1 MKSKLSAKKN
11 RFRTNRK
18 GEAMP
23 NPQDIFQLAQQ
34 TATQVTASP
43 ENWQRFLYTAAHNY
57 HTTYLNQLLIH
68 AQRPDATACAT
79 MKYWNEQ
86 AHRKVMYGSKSII
99 ILQRHQGVPTA
110 KRVFSMTDTVLTGDK
125 AAAPWEV
132 TDAIRPLL
140 MQVNSVGS
148 LMDRATEQVVSL
160 SDRANRV
167 LATSIEDSA
176 LNWSHPEDQRFILQ
190 EVAAQSTLY
199 MICIRLGIPVQE
211 EDFPAFQNVTQ
222 FDTSRISLCLGGYVQ
237 AAAEPLLDELGHEV
251 MQLARDS
258 VAIQAE
264 PVHNTDTQSPTQT
277 TSREEAVTDDVHER
291 EGLSDSEPELA
302 ESQENQPE
310 PVRKDAAGLLGAE
323 RAEPVRPDDAGG
335 NAAAELPQDGA
346 GRTADGGQDAARP
359 DAESADARPQD
370 KPAGLGADVQQ
381 PEAAGGG
388 NDPSDAVR
396 SITEEPAAAE
406 SEPSPSAFSLPE
418 FPAELLSSLLKADT
432 TSRASNA
439 DILSFFSKTPLLIDR
454 LRYIRESYKVVF
466 TELLLEDD
474 TRVGFYK
481 ESNGLLVWQG
491 SYLTRSAESHLSW
504 HSVTAAI
511 SALVDNHELIAA
523 IDPKKAV
530 SQDEQ
535 LSFDLP
541 ENASRGDEVGA
552 LEVDDIYS
560 EEEQDEKIK
569 AALPTYHY
577 KEPQPDDGSHITE
590 DDVNV
595 IITRGSVFEGGKY
608 RIYNYF
614 QQKKTEKET
623 VAFLKKEYGIGGFSW
638 TFTDGGSGFVNFD
651 GKGFSILYDFKD
663 DLRYEK
669 KLKWKE
675 VGKRLEYL
683 VRMDRYLTDA
693 EREKMPAWINRQTE
707 SKPLPPPI
715 PDQKPV
721 CEVGSTVYL
730 ENDQRF
736 TVESIGQFNVHLR
749 NEDFPLVGRAVSR
762 EQFQQLLDANPRNGG
777 MVLSEQQRESLV
789 QEQREQALSY
799 IEDYLKD
806 EFEITEPDFSDLT
819 QIDLGYTTTEDEQH
833 TIQVHADLE
842 HCTISKFV
850 DDTLYAQDTYASL
863 EDMNRMALANLD
875 FDSLMEVDINEIEE
889 QEPEISAD
897 EPEKSTFVSQVMQD
911 VDRLAAREEP
921 AEYDRTN
928 YLAPYEPAVPEG
940 PKAKFAANV
949 QAIRTLKEIEQR
961 MASGGAPASEQEQD
975 ILAGYLGWGGLADA
989 FDPGKDNWHTEY
1001 EQLKAL
1007 LTEDEYAAARESTLT
1022 AFYTPPAVIHA
1033 MYRALEHI
1041 GCVGGNVLEP
1051 SMGVGAFFGHRHSK
1065 FDTHNAKLYG
1075 VELDSLSGRIAQQ
1088 LYQKAKIQITGY
1100 EKADLPDNF
1109 FDLAIGNVP
1118 FGQYQVSD
1126 RRYDKLHFQIHDYF
1140 LAKTVDKLRVGGIMA
1155 FITTS
1160 GTMDKKSEDVRQYLA
1175 ARCDLIG
1182 AVRLPNTTFKSNA
1195 GTEVTSDI
1203 LFLQKRGRVLEQDA
1217 PWIHVGETEN
1227 GIPLNQYFIDHPE
1240 MVCGEMQMVSGP
1252 YGMRSACV
1260 PNEQSPLAEQLDAA
1274 LSNLHADYTLVDE
1287 QEYAEE
1293 ESGTIDA
1300 DPNVRNFSYTVK
1312 DDVIYYRENSKMRVV
1327 KGGDTTLARIRALVP
1342 LRDTCRELIDAQ
1354 LENFPDEYIQKL
1366 QARLNDQYDAYRK
1379 KYGLINSRGTASA
1392 FREDSGYFLLCSLE
1406 DLDDEGNFKGKTDM
1420 FTKRTIRPAQAVDH
1434 VDTAEESLTLSLS
1447 EQGHVDLGYMS
1458 KLTGKTTETVIN
1470 DLTGIIFRDPVKV
1483 DTDGN
1488 PIYLPAD
1495 EYLSGNVREKL
1506 QAAKAVA
1513 ANDPQFQINV
1523 AALEKVQPKDLEAS
1537 EISVR
1542 LGATWIPAEYVQQFL
1557 EELLDAPYYTRRV
1570 VKVEFAAYT
1579 GSWAITNKKFGDGN
1593 IKATVTYGTN
1603 RANAYL
1609 IAENAL
1615 NLRSTQIRDK
1625 VTAADGSVSWVLNKE
1640 ATQAAQEKQR
1650 QICEQFQ
1657 DWIFK
1662 EPERRQRLVAIYNEK
1677 FNALRPREY
1686 DGSHLKFP
1694 GMNPEITLRPHQ
1706 LNAIAHVL
1714 YGNNVLL
1721 AHEVGAGKTYE
1732 MVASAMEKKR
1742 LGLCSKTLIV
1752 VPNHLTEQMASEA
1765 LLLYPNAEIL
1775 VAKKTDFKKEN
1786 RKKFCARIATGNYDI
1801 IVIGHSQFEKIP
1813 LSAERQHMYLQ
1824 RQIDDVIDQIALLK
1838 SSRAENFTIKQM
1850 ERTRK
1855 QLKKKLDKLNDQQ
1868 RKDDVVTFEDLGVDS
1883 LMVDE
1888 AHYFKNAMIA
1898 TKMRNVAGISQT
1910 ESQKSSDMLMKC
1922 MYLDEVTGGH
1932 GIVFATGTPISNSMT
1947 EMYVMMRYLQRGL
1960 LEKEGL
1966 LNFDSWAS
1974 TFGESITA
1982 IELNPTG
1989 TGYRTK
1995 TRFARFYNLPELMS
2009 LFKMSA
2015 DIQTA
2020 DMLHLPVP
2028 ELVGGKPTNVVLQ
2041 PSEVQKRMVKGLADR
2056 AEKVRSGKVQPTE
2069 DNMLRITNDG
2079 RKLALDQRL
2088 MNPLLPD
2095 DPGSKANA
2103 CVDKVYEIW
2112 EKTKEQHSTQ
2122 MIFCDLSTPKE
2133 DGFDVYNDVRDKLV
2147 AKGIPK
2153 EEVQFIHDADTE
2165 TKKAELFGKVRN
2177 GTVRVLMGS
2186 TQKMG
2191 AGTNVQTRLIA
2202 LHHLD
2207 CPWRPA
2213 DIAQRNGRMVRQGN
2227 LNKEVSIFIYV
2238 TESTFD
2244 SYSWQLVENKQKFIS
2259 QIMTSKSPARSCE
2272 DLDEAALTYAEVKA
2286 LAAGNPMIKE
2296 KMDLDI
2302 QVARLR
2308 TLKAAYTSQHYRLE
2322 DAVAVTFPRQIK
2334 GTEHRIRAFE
2344 QDIQTAKEHQ
2354 SYDADKKLIF
2364 SIELDGK
2371 TYDKREDA
2379 GKALLGLVGAAV
2391 RATKPV
2397 PVGHYAGFEITVE
2410 YKPLEKVFHAH
2421 LVGEATHTTKLG
2433 NDAAGNMIRFQN
2445 VVSALPQDL
2454 NRLHGSLEQL
2464 TKQLT
2469 NAEEE
2474 LKQPFFQ
2481 EQELSDK
2488 SARLAEL
2495 DALLNVGNDA
2505 PIIEGEAEELE
2516 EEPEDALIQSDDELE
2531 R

>member
-1 MKSKLSAKKN
+1 M
-11 RFRTNRK
+11 
-18 GEAMP
+18 
-23 NPQDIFQLAQQ
+23 
-34 TATQVTASP
+34 
-43 ENWQRFLYTAAHNY
+43 
-57 HTTYLNQLLIH
+57 
-68 AQRPDATACAT
+68 
-79 MKYWNEQ
+79 
-86 AHRKVMYGSKSII
+86 
-99 ILQRHQGVPTA
+99 
-110 KRVFSMTDTVLTGDK
+110 
-125 AAAPWEV
+125 
-132 TDAIRPLL
+132 
-140 MQVNSVGS
+140 
-148 LMDRATEQVVSL
+148 
-160 SDRANRV
+160 
-167 LATSIEDSA
+167 
-176 LNWSHPEDQRFILQ
+176 
-190 EVAAQSTLY
+190 
-199 MICIRLGIPVQE
+199 
-211 EDFPAFQNVTQ
+211 
-222 FDTSRISLCLGGYVQ
+222 
-237 AAAEPLLDELGHEV
+237 
-251 MQLARDS
+251 
-258 VAIQAE
+258 
-264 PVHNTDTQSPTQT
+264 
-277 TSREEAVTDDVHER
+277 
-291 EGLSDSEPELA
+291 
-302 ESQENQPE
+302 
-310 PVRKDAAGLLGAE
+310 
-323 RAEPVRPDDAGG
+323 
-335 NAAAELPQDGA
+335 
-346 GRTADGGQDAARP
+346 
-359 DAESADARPQD
+359 
-370 KPAGLGADVQQ
+370 
-381 PEAAGGG
+381 
-388 NDPSDAVR
+388 
-396 SITEEPAAAE
+396 
-406 SEPSPSAFSLPE
+406 
-418 FPAELLSSLLKADT
+418 
-432 TSRASNA
+432 
-439 DILSFFSKTPLLIDR
+439 
-454 LRYIRESYKVVF
+454 
-466 TELLLEDD
+466 
-474 TRVGFYK
+474 
-481 ESNGLLVWQG
+481 
-491 SYLTRSAESHLSW
+491 
-504 HSVTAAI
+504 
-511 SALVDNHELIAA
+511 
-523 IDPKKAV
+523 
-530 SQDEQ
+530 
-535 LSFDLP
+535 
-541 ENASRGDEVGA
+541 
-552 LEVDDIYS
+552 
-560 EEEQDEKIK
+560 
-569 AALPTYHY
+569 
-577 KEPQPDDGSHITE
+577 
-590 DDVNV
+590 
-595 IITRGSVFEGGKY
+595 
-608 RIYNYF
+608 
-614 QQKKTEKET
+614 
-623 VAFLKKEYGIGGFSW
+623 
-638 TFTDGGSGFVNFD
+638 
-651 GKGFSILYDFKD
+651 
-663 DLRYEK
+663 
-669 KLKWKE
+669 
-675 VGKRLEYL
+675 
-683 VRMDRYLTDA
+683 
-693 EREKMPAWINRQTE
+693 
-707 SKPLPPPI
+707 
-715 PDQKPV
+715 
-721 CEVGSTVYL
+721 
-730 ENDQRF
+730 
-736 TVESIGQFNVHLR
+736 
-749 NEDFPLVGRAVSR
+749 
-762 EQFQQLLDANPRNGG
+762 
-777 MVLSEQQRESLV
+777 
-789 QEQREQALSY
+789 
-799 IEDYLKD
+799 
-806 EFEITEPDFSDLT
+806 
-819 QIDLGYTTTEDEQH
+819 
-833 TIQVHADLE
+833 
-842 HCTISKFV
+842 
-850 DDTLYAQDTYASL
+850 
-863 EDMNRMALANLD
+863 
-875 FDSLMEVDINEIEE
+875 
-889 QEPEISAD
+889 
-897 EPEKSTFVSQVMQD
+897 
-911 VDRLAAREEP
+911 
-921 AEYDRTN
+921 
-928 YLAPYEPAVPEG
+928 
-940 PKAKFAANV
+940 
-949 QAIRTLKEIEQR
+949 
-961 MASGGAPASEQEQD
+961 
-975 ILAGYLGWGGLADA
+975 
-989 FDPGKDNWHTEY
+989 
-1001 EQLKAL
+1001 
-1007 LTEDEYAAARESTLT
+1007 
-1022 AFYTPPAVIHA
+1022 
-1033 MYRALEHI
+1033 
-1041 GCVGGNVLEP
+1041 
-1051 SMGVGAFFGHRHSK
+1051 
-1065 FDTHNAKLYG
+1065 
-1075 VELDSLSGRIAQQ
+1075 
-1088 LYQKAKIQITGY
+1088 
-1100 EKADLPDNF
+1100 
-1109 FDLAIGNVP
+1109 
-1118 FGQYQVSD
+1118 
-1126 RRYDKLHFQIHDYF
+1126 
-1140 LAKTVDKLRVGGIMA
+1140 
-1155 FITTS
+1155 
-1160 GTMDKKSEDVRQYLA
+1160 
-1175 ARCDLIG
+1175 
-1182 AVRLPNTTFKSNA
+1182 
-1195 GTEVTSDI
+1195 
-1203 LFLQKRGRVLEQDA
+1203 
-1217 PWIHVGETEN
+1217 
-1227 GIPLNQYFIDHPE
+1227 
-1240 MVCGEMQMVSGP
+1240 
-1252 YGMRSACV
+1252 
-1260 PNEQSPLAEQLDAA
+1260 
-1274 LSNLHADYTLVDE
+1274 
-1287 QEYAEE
+1287 
-1293 ESGTIDA
+1293 
-1300 DPNVRNFSYTVK
+1300 
-1312 DDVIYYRENSKMRVV
+1312 
-1327 KGGDTTLARIRALVP
+1327 
-1342 LRDTCRELIDAQ
+1342 
-1354 LENFPDEYIQKL
+1354 
-1366 QARLNDQYDAYRK
+1366 
-1379 KYGLINSRGTASA
+1379 
-1392 FREDSGYFLLCSLE
+1392 
-1406 DLDDEGNFKGKTDM
+1406 
-1420 FTKRTIRPAQAVDH
+1420 
-1434 VDTAEESLTLSLS
+1434 
-1447 EQGHVDLGYMS
+1447 
-1458 KLTGKTTETVIN
+1458 
-1470 DLTGIIFRDPVKV
+1470 
-1483 DTDGN
+1483 
-1488 PIYLPAD
+1488 
-1495 EYLSGNVREKL
+1495 
-1506 QAAKAVA
+1506 
-1513 ANDPQFQINV
+1513 
-1523 AALEKVQPKDLEAS
+1523 
-1537 EISVR
+1537 
-1542 LGATWIPAEYVQQFL
+1542 
-1557 EELLDAPYYTRRV
+1557 
-1570 VKVEFAAYT
+1570 
-1579 GSWAITNKKFGDGN
+1579 
-1593 IKATVTYGTN
+1593 TYGTN

-2112 EKTKEQHSTQ
+2112 EKTKEQRSTQ

-2322 DAVAVTFPRQIK
+2322 DAIAVAFPRQIK

-2391 RATKPV
+2391 RATKLV

-2516 EEPEDALIQSDDELE
+2516 EEPEDALIQSDHELE

>member
-1 MKSKLSAKKN
+1 
-11 RFRTNRK
+11 
-18 GEAMP
+18 MP

-43 ENWQRFLYTAAHNY
+43 ESWRRFLYTAAHNY

-148 LMDRATEQVVSL
+148 LIDRATEQVVSL

-167 LATSIEDSA
+167 MANSIEDST
-176 LNWSHPEDQRFILQ
+176 LGWSHPEDQRFILQ
-190 EVAAQSTLY
+190 ELAAQSTLY

-291 EGLSDSEPELA
+291 EGLSDSEPEPA

-310 PVRKDAAGLLGAE
+310 PVRQNAAGLLGAE

-346 GRTADGGQDAARP
+346 GCAADGGQDAARS

-370 KPAGLGADVQQ
+370 EPSGLGTDVQQ

-418 FPAELLSSLLKADT
+418 FPAELLPSLLKADT

-466 TELLLEDD
+466 TELLLDDD

-608 RIYNYF
+608 RIYNHF

-651 GKGFSILYDFKD
+651 GKGFSILYDFND

-669 KLKWKE
+669 KLKWKD

-693 EREKMPAWINRQTE
+693 EREKMPVWISRQAE

-715 PDQKPV
+715 PDKKPV
-721 CEVGSTVYL
+721 CEAGSTVYL

-736 TVESIGQFNVHLR
+736 TVESIGQFDIHLR

-762 EQFQQLLDANPRNGG
+762 KQFQQLLDANPRNGG

-806 EFEITEPDFSDLT
+806 EFEITEPDFSNLT
-819 QIDLGYTTTEDEQH
+819 QIGLGYTTTEDEQH
-833 TIQVHADLE
+833 TIQVNADLE

-897 EPEKSTFVSQVMQD
+897 EPEESTFVSQVMQD
-911 VDRLAAREEP
+911 VDRLAAREKP

-928 YLAPYEPAVPEG
+928 YLAPYEPAIPEG
-940 PKAKFAANV
+940 AKAKFVANV

-961 MASGGAPASEQEQD
+961 MASGGAPATEQEQD
-975 ILAGYLGWGGLADA
+975 ILASYLGWGGLADA

-1001 EQLKAL
+1001 EQLKTL

-1075 VELDSLSGRIAQQ
+1075 VELDSLSGHIAQQ

-1140 LAKTVDKLRVGGIMA
+1140 LAKTVDKLRVGGIMS

-1160 GTMDKKSEDVRQYLA
+1160 GTLDKKSEEVRKYLA

-1252 YGMRSACV
+1252 YGMRSTCV

-1274 LSNLHADYTLVDE
+1274 LSTLHAEYTLVDE

-1327 KGGDTTLARIRALVP
+1327 KGGETALARIRALVP

-1406 DLDDEGNFKGKTDM
+1406 DLDDEGNFNGKTDM
-1420 FTKRTIRPAQAVDH
+1420 FTKRTIRPAQAVNH
-1434 VDTAEESLTLSLS
+1434 VDTAEESLALSLS

-1470 DLTGIIFRDPVKV
+1470 DLTGVIFRDPVKV

-1513 ANDPQFQINV
+1513 TNDPQFQVNV

-1557 EELLDAPYYTRRV
+1557 EELLDAPYYTRRM

-2112 EKTKEQHSTQ
+2112 EKTKEQRSTQ

-2322 DAVAVTFPRQIK
+2322 DAIAVAFPRQIK

-2354 SYDADKKLIF
+2354 FYDADKKLIF

-2421 LVGEATHTTKLG
+2421 LVGEATHTTELG

-2474 LKQPFFQ
+2474 LKQPFLQ

>member
-1 MKSKLSAKKN
+1 M
-11 RFRTNRK
+11 
-18 GEAMP
+18 
-23 NPQDIFQLAQQ
+23 
-34 TATQVTASP
+34 
-43 ENWQRFLYTAAHNY
+43 
-57 HTTYLNQLLIH
+57 
-68 AQRPDATACAT
+68 
-79 MKYWNEQ
+79 
-86 AHRKVMYGSKSII
+86 
-99 ILQRHQGVPTA
+99 
-110 KRVFSMTDTVLTGDK
+110 
-125 AAAPWEV
+125 
-132 TDAIRPLL
+132 
-140 MQVNSVGS
+140 
-148 LMDRATEQVVSL
+148 
-160 SDRANRV
+160 
-167 LATSIEDSA
+167 
-176 LNWSHPEDQRFILQ
+176 
-190 EVAAQSTLY
+190 
-199 MICIRLGIPVQE
+199 
-211 EDFPAFQNVTQ
+211 
-222 FDTSRISLCLGGYVQ
+222 
-237 AAAEPLLDELGHEV
+237 
-251 MQLARDS
+251 
-258 VAIQAE
+258 
-264 PVHNTDTQSPTQT
+264 
-277 TSREEAVTDDVHER
+277 
-291 EGLSDSEPELA
+291 
-302 ESQENQPE
+302 
-310 PVRKDAAGLLGAE
+310 
-323 RAEPVRPDDAGG
+323 
-335 NAAAELPQDGA
+335 
-346 GRTADGGQDAARP
+346 
-359 DAESADARPQD
+359 
-370 KPAGLGADVQQ
+370 
-381 PEAAGGG
+381 
-388 NDPSDAVR
+388 
-396 SITEEPAAAE
+396 
-406 SEPSPSAFSLPE
+406 
-418 FPAELLSSLLKADT
+418 
-432 TSRASNA
+432 
-439 DILSFFSKTPLLIDR
+439 
-454 LRYIRESYKVVF
+454 
-466 TELLLEDD
+466 
-474 TRVGFYK
+474 
-481 ESNGLLVWQG
+481 
-491 SYLTRSAESHLSW
+491 
-504 HSVTAAI
+504 
-511 SALVDNHELIAA
+511 
-523 IDPKKAV
+523 
-530 SQDEQ
+530 
-535 LSFDLP
+535 
-541 ENASRGDEVGA
+541 
-552 LEVDDIYS
+552 
-560 EEEQDEKIK
+560 
-569 AALPTYHY
+569 
-577 KEPQPDDGSHITE
+577 
-590 DDVNV
+590 
-595 IITRGSVFEGGKY
+595 
-608 RIYNYF
+608 
-614 QQKKTEKET
+614 
-623 VAFLKKEYGIGGFSW
+623 
-638 TFTDGGSGFVNFD
+638 
-651 GKGFSILYDFKD
+651 
-663 DLRYEK
+663 
-669 KLKWKE
+669 
-675 VGKRLEYL
+675 
-683 VRMDRYLTDA
+683 
-693 EREKMPAWINRQTE
+693 
-707 SKPLPPPI
+707 
-715 PDQKPV
+715 
-721 CEVGSTVYL
+721 
-730 ENDQRF
+730 
-736 TVESIGQFNVHLR
+736 
-749 NEDFPLVGRAVSR
+749 
-762 EQFQQLLDANPRNGG
+762 
-777 MVLSEQQRESLV
+777 
-789 QEQREQALSY
+789 
-799 IEDYLKD
+799 
-806 EFEITEPDFSDLT
+806 
-819 QIDLGYTTTEDEQH
+819 
-833 TIQVHADLE
+833 
-842 HCTISKFV
+842 
-850 DDTLYAQDTYASL
+850 
-863 EDMNRMALANLD
+863 
-875 FDSLMEVDINEIEE
+875 
-889 QEPEISAD
+889 
-897 EPEKSTFVSQVMQD
+897 
-911 VDRLAAREEP
+911 
-921 AEYDRTN
+921 
-928 YLAPYEPAVPEG
+928 
-940 PKAKFAANV
+940 
-949 QAIRTLKEIEQR
+949 
-961 MASGGAPASEQEQD
+961 
-975 ILAGYLGWGGLADA
+975 
-989 FDPGKDNWHTEY
+989 
-1001 EQLKAL
+1001 
-1007 LTEDEYAAARESTLT
+1007 
-1022 AFYTPPAVIHA
+1022 
-1033 MYRALEHI
+1033 
-1041 GCVGGNVLEP
+1041 
-1051 SMGVGAFFGHRHSK
+1051 
-1065 FDTHNAKLYG
+1065 
-1075 VELDSLSGRIAQQ
+1075 
-1088 LYQKAKIQITGY
+1088 
-1100 EKADLPDNF
+1100 
-1109 FDLAIGNVP
+1109 
-1118 FGQYQVSD
+1118 
-1126 RRYDKLHFQIHDYF
+1126 
-1140 LAKTVDKLRVGGIMA
+1140 
-1155 FITTS
+1155 
-1160 GTMDKKSEDVRQYLA
+1160 
-1175 ARCDLIG
+1175 
-1182 AVRLPNTTFKSNA
+1182 
-1195 GTEVTSDI
+1195 
-1203 LFLQKRGRVLEQDA
+1203 
-1217 PWIHVGETEN
+1217 
-1227 GIPLNQYFIDHPE
+1227 
-1240 MVCGEMQMVSGP
+1240 
-1252 YGMRSACV
+1252 
-1260 PNEQSPLAEQLDAA
+1260 
-1274 LSNLHADYTLVDE
+1274 
-1287 QEYAEE
+1287 
-1293 ESGTIDA
+1293 
-1300 DPNVRNFSYTVK
+1300 
-1312 DDVIYYRENSKMRVV
+1312 
-1327 KGGDTTLARIRALVP
+1327 
-1342 LRDTCRELIDAQ
+1342 
-1354 LENFPDEYIQKL
+1354 
-1366 QARLNDQYDAYRK
+1366 
-1379 KYGLINSRGTASA
+1379 
-1392 FREDSGYFLLCSLE
+1392 
-1406 DLDDEGNFKGKTDM
+1406 
-1420 FTKRTIRPAQAVDH
+1420 
-1434 VDTAEESLTLSLS
+1434 
-1447 EQGHVDLGYMS
+1447 
-1458 KLTGKTTETVIN
+1458 
-1470 DLTGIIFRDPVKV
+1470 
-1483 DTDGN
+1483 
-1488 PIYLPAD
+1488 
-1495 EYLSGNVREKL
+1495 
-1506 QAAKAVA
+1506 
-1513 ANDPQFQINV
+1513 
-1523 AALEKVQPKDLEAS
+1523 
-1537 EISVR
+1537 
-1542 LGATWIPAEYVQQFL
+1542 
-1557 EELLDAPYYTRRV
+1557 
-1570 VKVEFAAYT
+1570 EFAAYT
-1579 GSWAITNKKFGDGN
+1579 GSWTITNKKFGDGN

-1922 MYLDEVTGGH
+1922 MYLDEVTSGH

-2095 DPGSKANA
+2095 DPGNKANA

-2112 EKTKEQHSTQ
+2112 EKTKEQRSTQ

-2322 DAVAVTFPRQIK
+2322 DAVAVAFPRQIK

-2379 GKALLGLVGAAV
+2379 GKALLGIVGAAV

-2421 LVGEATHTTKLG
+2421 LVGEATHTTELG

-2474 LKQPFFQ
+2474 LKQPFLQ

>member
-1 MKSKLSAKKN
+1 MAEY
-11 RFRTNRK
+11 R
-18 GEAMP
+18 
-23 NPQDIFQLAQQ
+23 
-34 TATQVTASP
+34 
-43 ENWQRFLYTAAHNY
+43 Y
-57 HTTYLNQLLIH
+57 YLI
-68 AQRPDATACAT
+68 PDAMTRAFP
-79 MKYWNEQ
+79 EQ
-86 AHRKVMYGSKSII
+86 FGK
-99 ILQRHQGVPTA
+99 QPPTE
-110 KRVFSMTDTVLTGDK
+110 F
-125 AAAPWEV
+125 
-132 TDAIRPLL
+132 
-140 MQVNSVGS
+140 
-148 LMDRATEQVVSL
+148 
-160 SDRANRV
+160 
-167 LATSIEDSA
+167 
-176 LNWSHPEDQRFILQ
+176 
-190 EVAAQSTLY
+190 
-199 MICIRLGIPVQE
+199 
-211 EDFPAFQNVTQ
+211 
-222 FDTSRISLCLGGYVQ
+222 FDN
-237 AAAEPLLDELGHEV
+237 
-251 MQLARDS
+251 M
-258 VAIQAE
+258 
-264 PVHNTDTQSPTQT
+264 
-277 TSREEAVTDDVHER
+277 
-291 EGLSDSEPELA
+291 
-302 ESQENQPE
+302 
-310 PVRKDAAGLLGAE
+310 
-323 RAEPVRPDDAGG
+323 
-335 NAAAELPQDGA
+335 
-346 GRTADGGQDAARP
+346 
-359 DAESADARPQD
+359 
-370 KPAGLGADVQQ
+370 
-381 PEAAGGG
+381 
-388 NDPSDAVR
+388 
-396 SITEEPAAAE
+396 
-406 SEPSPSAFSLPE
+406 PE
-418 FPAELLSSLLKADT
+418 FPAELLPSLLKADT

-454 LRYIRESYKVVF
+454 LRYIRDSYKVVF

-481 ESNGLLVWQG
+481 ESNDLLVWQG

-541 ENASRGDEVGA
+541 ENASRGDEVGT

-608 RIYNYF
+608 RIYNHF

-638 TFTDGGSGFVNFD
+638 TFADGGSGFVSFD

-736 TVESIGQFNVHLR
+736 TVESIGQFDVHLR

-819 QIDLGYTTTEDEQH
+819 QIGLGYTTTEDEQH

-897 EPEKSTFVSQVMQD
+897 EPEESTFVSQVMQD

-940 PKAKFAANV
+940 PKAKFAVNV

-1001 EQLKAL
+1001 EQLKTL

-1160 GTMDKKSEDVRQYLA
+1160 GTLDKKSEDVRQYLA

-1252 YGMRSACV
+1252 YGMRSTCV

-1274 LSNLHADYTLVDE
+1274 LSTLHAEYTLVDE

-1327 KGGDTTLARIRALVP
+1327 KGGETALARIRALVP

-1434 VDTAEESLTLSLS
+1434 VDTAEESLALSLS
-1447 EQGHVDLGYMS
+1447 EQGHVDLEYMS
-1458 KLTGKTTETVIN
+1458 KLTGKTTETVIK

-1483 DTDGN
+1483 DADGN

-1557 EELLDAPYYTRRV
+1557 EELLDAPYYTRRM

-1662 EPERRQRLVAIYNEK
+1662 EPERRQRLVAIYNDTAEIISLAAVYYQQNWPRSELLSAFSDNVPFTK
-1677 FNALRPREY
+1677 FCRALAAYGLDVTARESAPYSCMGYGGCVNGYRSEGEVVSVKDYRLETHTCSEGDDACGQYDAAAEWHWNEGHAENESYTVWKKDGTHDVTVFFPIIFPDGATGSELSDLPEEYHAVVDGRINAADCIGDIVLDDSANLYKGELNDWFYTPDELTVTFTVVTGEGENAVSDDYEVTFSNATAIPWCPGELNDGQYGHYDLDCTIYLTGYDRYTDPETQAPNGADGGTGNLEALAESCDAGTLTRTIIKQDQYGNEY
-1686 DGSHLKFP
+1686 AGNAVSARYTKT
-1694 GMNPEITLRPHQ
+1694 ITLPNGARGFQ
-1706 LNAIAHVL
+1706 GWYKDGEDAYGNVEWASLLYRMDWEEL
-1714 YGNNVLL
+1714 YG
-1721 AHEVGAGKTYE
+1721 
-1732 MVASAMEKKR
+1732 
-1742 LGLCSKTLIV
+1742 IV
-1752 VPNHLTEQMASEA
+1752 DG
-1765 LLLYPNAEIL
+1765 I
-1775 VAKKTDFKKEN
+1775 KC
-1786 RKKFCARIATGNYDI
+1786 RATGS
-1801 IVIGHSQFEKIP
+1801 G
-1813 LSAERQHMYLQ
+1813 
-1824 RQIDDVIDQIALLK
+1824 
-1838 SSRAENFTIKQM
+1838 
-1850 ERTRK
+1850 
-1855 QLKKKLDKLNDQQ
+1855 
-1868 RKDDVVTFEDLGVDS
+1868 
-1883 LMVDE
+1883 
-1888 AHYFKNAMIA
+1888 
-1898 TKMRNVAGISQT
+1898 
-1910 ESQKSSDMLMKC
+1910 
-1922 MYLDEVTGGH
+1922 
-1932 GIVFATGTPISNSMT
+1932 MT
-1947 EMYVMMRYLQRGL
+1947 EEELRQLFASLNIDATTARGQVVAFAL
-1960 LEKEGL
+1960 SCQGKFVYAQPSSLRGGPGNPSVGINL
-1966 LNFDSWAS
+1966 DCSSFVQYCYWAQ
-1974 TFGESITA
+1974 
-1982 IELNPTG
+1982 
-1989 TGYRTK
+1989 
-1995 TRFARFYNLPELMS
+1995 NLP
-2009 LFKMSA
+2009 FSA
-2015 DIQTA
+2015 GSTA
-2020 DMLHLPVP
+2020 AYRNAAD
-2028 ELVGGKPTNVVLQ
+2028 LVSIS
-2041 PSEVQKRMVKGLADR
+2041 PSEVQPGDLRVVYA
-2056 AEKVRSGKVQPTE
+2056 SGGEQGHVQ
-2069 DNMLRITNDG
+2069 M
-2079 RKLALDQRL
+2079 AL
-2088 MNPLLPD
+2088 
-2095 DPGSKANA
+2095 GSGVWIE
-2103 CVDKVYEIW
+2103 CCY
-2112 EKTKEQHSTQ
+2112 
-2122 MIFCDLSTPKE
+2122 
-2133 DGFDVYNDVRDKLV
+2133 GY
-2147 AKGIPK
+2147 G
-2153 EEVQFIHDADTE
+2153 
-2165 TKKAELFGKVRN
+2165 
-2177 GTVRVLMGS
+2177 
-2186 TQKMG
+2186 
-2191 AGTNVQTRLIA
+2191 
-2202 LHHLD
+2202 
-2207 CPWRPA
+2207 
-2213 DIAQRNGRMVRQGN
+2213 
-2227 LNKEVSIFIYV
+2227 
-2238 TESTFD
+2238 
-2244 SYSWQLVENKQKFIS
+2244 
-2259 QIMTSKSPARSCE
+2259 
-2272 DLDEAALTYAEVKA
+2272 
-2286 LAAGNPMIKE
+2286 
-2296 KMDLDI
+2296 
-2302 QVARLR
+2302 
-2308 TLKAAYTSQHYRLE
+2308 
-2322 DAVAVTFPRQIK
+2322 VAVNMSNAWMESRPCYYFR
-2334 GTEHRIRAFE
+2334 
-2344 QDIQTAKEHQ
+2344 
-2354 SYDADKKLIF
+2354 
-2364 SIELDGK
+2364 
-2371 TYDKREDA
+2371 
-2379 GKALLGLVGAAV
+2379 
-2391 RATKPV
+2391 
-2397 PVGHYAGFEITVE
+2397 YAGF
-2410 YKPLEKVFHAH
+2410 
-2421 LVGEATHTTKLG
+2421 
-2433 NDAAGNMIRFQN
+2433 
-2445 VVSALPQDL
+2445 
-2454 NRLHGSLEQL
+2454 
-2464 TKQLT
+2464 
-2469 NAEEE
+2469 
-2474 LKQPFFQ
+2474 
-2481 EQELSDK
+2481 
-2488 SARLAEL
+2488 
-2495 DALLNVGNDA
+2495 
-2505 PIIEGEAEELE
+2505 
-2516 EEPEDALIQSDDELE
+2516 
-2531 R
+2531 

>member
-1 MKSKLSAKKN
+1 
-11 RFRTNRK
+11 
-18 GEAMP
+18 MP
-23 NPQDIFQLAQQ
+23 KPQNIFQLARQE
-34 TATQVTASP
+34 AVRVTASP
-43 ENWQRFLYTAAHNY
+43 QAWQNFLYTAAHNY

-68 AQRPDATACAT
+68 AQRPDAAACAS
-79 MKYWNEQ
+79 MEYWNTK
-86 AHRKVMYGSKSII
+86 ANRLVMRGSRSITV
-99 ILQRHQGVPTA
+99 LQRRQGVAVTKP
-110 KRVFSMTDTVLTGDK
+110 VFAIGDTTLLSQTRTGG
-125 AAAPWEV
+125 PWEV
-132 TDAIRPLL
+132 TDTTRPLL
-140 MQVNSVGS
+140 LQDKSDDWLAALAQEGVSNEA
-148 LMDRATEQVVSL
+148 DRARRMLERNVADSTLQWAQPDEQMSL
-160 SDRANRV
+160 
-167 LATSIEDSA
+167 
-176 LNWSHPEDQRFILQ
+176 LQ
-190 EVAAQSTLY
+190 ELVTQSAVY
-199 MICIRLGIPVQE
+199 MARLRIGLPVRD
-211 EDFPAFQNVTQ
+211 EDYPAFQSVSQ
-222 FDTSRISLCLGGYVQ
+222 FDTCQISLCLGGYVQ
-237 AAAEPLLDELGHEV
+237 AAAEPMLNAIGREV
-251 MQLARDS
+251 LRLNRDS
-258 VAIQAE
+258 IAISHE
-264 PVHNTDTQSPTQT
+264 PVHNESTRTQLN
-277 TSREEAVTDDVHER
+277 SREEAVTYDVHEEPR
-291 EGLSDSEPELA
+291 RLPDSEPFPA
-302 ESQENQPE
+302 EPAEPVPE
-310 PVRKDAAGLLGAE
+310 PLREAASGISGAE
-323 RAEPVRPDDAGG
+323 RADALRPADAGG
-335 NAAAELPQDGA
+335 HAADELQPNRTDS
-346 GRTADGGQDAARP
+346 TADGGQDHARADADHP
-359 DAESADARPQD
+359 DAGPQD
-370 KPAGLGADVQQ
+370 EPAGLDADSQQ
-381 PEAAGGG
+381 PEKAGGG
-388 NDPSDAVR
+388 SSPSDAVR
-396 SITEEPAAAE
+396 NLTESPAQAE
-406 SEPSPSAFSLPE
+406 SEQSPSAFALPE
-418 FPAELLSSLLKADT
+418 FPPTLLPQLLAAETSSRADNAEYLTFYNKNSLL
-432 TSRASNA
+432 
-439 DILSFFSKTPLLIDR
+439 IER
-454 LRYIRESYKVVF
+454 LRFVRESYKDIF
-466 TELLLEDD
+466 TELLLADD
-474 TRVGFYK
+474 TRVGFHRQD
-481 ESNGLLVWQG
+481 NGLLVWQG
-491 SYLTRSAESHLSW
+491 AYLTRSAETLLSW
-504 HSVTAAI
+504 RAVAN
-511 SALVDNHELIAA
+511 ALNDLIEQHELIAT
-523 IDPKKAV
+523 IDPKKLPQV
-530 SQDEQ
+530 EEQ
-535 LSFDLP
+535 LSFELP
-541 ENASRGDEVGA
+541 DGSPMSAEDDRLEKDDFLTPEKQENVIRS
-552 LEVDDIYS
+552 
-560 EEEQDEKIK
+560 
-569 AALPTYHY
+569 ALPVVEYNA
-577 KEPQPDDGSHITE
+577 PQMDDGSVITDE
-590 DDVNV
+590 EINLALAA
-595 IITRGSVFEGGKY
+595 GSSFENSKF
-608 RIYNYF
+608 RIY
-614 QQKKTEKET
+614 QQFTT
-623 VAFLKKEYGIGGFSW
+623 TQGDHAAFLKKEYGSGGRSW
-638 TFTDGGSGFVNFD
+638 DYQSGAHGWVD
-651 GKGFSILYDFKD
+651 HGPAGLKLILTNEEGRFERR
-663 DLRYEK
+663 LPWRAAA
-669 KLKWKE
+669 
-675 VGKRLEYL
+675 KRIAYLIEMQRFLTKQELEQY
-683 VRMDRYLTDA
+683 
-693 EREKMPAWINRQTE
+693 PAWAAEQRKVASAVRDEPGT
-707 SKPLPPPI
+707 I
-715 PDQKPV
+715 PDTRPICAEGSVV
-721 CEVGSTVYL
+721 CL
-730 ENDQRF
+730 EDDHRF
-736 TVESIGQFNVHLR
+736 TVERIGQFDVHLR
-749 NEDFPLVGRAVSR
+749 DEEFPLVGRAISR
-762 EQFQQLLDANPRNGG
+762 AEFQRQLDANPRNGG
-777 MVLSEQQRESLV
+777 MMLSEQQHEALV
-789 QEQREQALSY
+789 QTQTEQALSY

-819 QIDLGYTTTEDEQH
+819 RIDLGYTTTEDEKH
-833 TIQVHADLE
+833 VIQVYADLE
-842 HCTISKFV
+842 HCTVTKLV
-850 DDTLYAQDTYASL
+850 DDTLYAQERYDSL
-863 EDMNRMALANLD
+863 DDLNQAVLSNLD
-875 FDSLMEVDINEIEE
+875 FDSLMEIDLDEAEE
-889 QEPEISAD
+889 HELQENVLPTDESAAHD
-897 EPEKSTFVSQVMQD
+897 H
-911 VDRLAAREEP
+911 
-921 AEYDRTN
+921 TN
-928 YLAPYEPAVPEG
+928 YLAPYEPEVPTG
-940 PKAKFAANV
+940 AKTKFAANLN
-949 QAIRTLKEIEQR
+949 AIRTLKQIEQR
-961 MASGGAPASEQEQD
+961 GTPATEAEQD
-975 ILAGYLGWGGLADA
+975 VLAGYLGWGGLADA
-989 FDPGKDNWHTEY
+989 FDSSKDNWHSEY
-1001 EQLKAL
+1001 TQLKEL
-1007 LTEDEYAAARESTLT
+1007 LTLEEYAAAQESTLA

-1033 MYRALEHI
+1033 MYRALTRM

-1051 SMGVGAFFGHRHSK
+1051 SMGVGAFFGHRSGS
-1065 FDTHNAKLYG
+1065 FDTNNAKLYG
-1075 VELDSLSGRIAQQ
+1075 VELDSVSGRIAQQ
-1088 LYQKAKIQITGY
+1088 LYQKAKIQICGY
-1100 EKADLPDNF
+1100 EKADLPDSF

-1252 YGMRSACV
+1252 YGMRSTCV

-1274 LSNLHADYTLVDE
+1274 LSTLHAEYTLVDE

-1327 KGGDTTLARIRALVP
+1327 KGGENALARIRALVP
-1342 LRDTCRELIDAQ
+1342 LRDTCRELINAQ

-1434 VDTAEESLTLSLS
+1434 VDTAEESLALSLS

-1458 KLTGKTTETVIN
+1458 KLTGKTTEAIIN

-1506 QAAKAVA
+1506 QTAKAVV
-1513 ANDPQFQINV
+1513 ANDPHFQVNV

-1557 EELLDAPYYTRRV
+1557 EELLDAPYYTRRM
-1570 VKVEFAAYT
+1570 VKVEFAAFT

-1813 LSAERQHMYLQ
+1813 LSAERQNMYLQ

-1838 SSRAENFTIKQM
+1838 SSRAEKFTIKQM

-2112 EKTKEQHSTQ
+2112 EKTK
-2122 MIFCDLSTPKE
+2122 
-2133 DGFDVYNDVRDKLV
+2133 
-2147 AKGIPK
+2147 
-2153 EEVQFIHDADTE
+2153 
-2165 TKKAELFGKVRN
+2165 
-2177 GTVRVLMGS
+2177 
-2186 TQKMG
+2186 
-2191 AGTNVQTRLIA
+2191 
-2202 LHHLD
+2202 
-2207 CPWRPA
+2207 
-2213 DIAQRNGRMVRQGN
+2213 
-2227 LNKEVSIFIYV
+2227 
-2238 TESTFD
+2238 
-2244 SYSWQLVENKQKFIS
+2244 
-2259 QIMTSKSPARSCE
+2259 
-2272 DLDEAALTYAEVKA
+2272 
-2286 LAAGNPMIKE
+2286 
-2296 KMDLDI
+2296 
-2302 QVARLR
+2302 
-2308 TLKAAYTSQHYRLE
+2308 
-2322 DAVAVTFPRQIK
+2322 
-2334 GTEHRIRAFE
+2334 
-2344 QDIQTAKEHQ
+2344 
-2354 SYDADKKLIF
+2354 
-2364 SIELDGK
+2364 
-2371 TYDKREDA
+2371 
-2379 GKALLGLVGAAV
+2379 
-2391 RATKPV
+2391 
-2397 PVGHYAGFEITVE
+2397 
-2410 YKPLEKVFHAH
+2410 
-2421 LVGEATHTTKLG
+2421 
-2433 NDAAGNMIRFQN
+2433 
-2445 VVSALPQDL
+2445 
-2454 NRLHGSLEQL
+2454 
-2464 TKQLT
+2464 
-2469 NAEEE
+2469 
-2474 LKQPFFQ
+2474 
-2481 EQELSDK
+2481 
-2488 SARLAEL
+2488 
-2495 DALLNVGNDA
+2495 
-2505 PIIEGEAEELE
+2505 
-2516 EEPEDALIQSDDELE
+2516 
-2531 R
+2531 

>member
-1 MKSKLSAKKN
+1 
-11 RFRTNRK
+11 
-18 GEAMP
+18 MP
-23 NPQDIFQLAQQ
+23 NPQNIFQLAQQ

-43 ENWQRFLYTAAHNY
+43 ENWRRFLYTAAHNY

-79 MKYWNEQ
+79 MKYWNEH

-167 LATSIEDSA
+167 MANSIEDST
-176 LNWSHPEDQRFILQ
+176 LGWSHPEDQRFILQ

-211 EDFPAFQNVTQ
+211 EDFPAFQNVIQ

-291 EGLSDSEPELA
+291 DRIPDSEPELA

-310 PVRKDAAGLLGAE
+310 PVRQNAAGLLGAE

-359 DAESADARPQD
+359 DAESADAQPQD

-418 FPAELLSSLLKADT
+418 FPAELLPSLLKADT

-481 ESNGLLVWQG
+481 ESNGLLVWRG

-541 ENASRGDEVGA
+541 ENASRGDEVGT

-569 AALPTYHY
+569 AALPSYHY
-577 KEPQPDDGSHITE
+577 KEPQPDDGSYITE

-608 RIYNYF
+608 RIYNHF
-614 QQKKTEKET
+614 QQEKTEKET

-638 TFTDGGSGFVNFD
+638 TFADGGSGFVSFD

-736 TVESIGQFNVHLR
+736 TVESIGQFDVHLC

-833 TIQVHADLE
+833 TIQVNADLE

-863 EDMNRMALANLD
+863 EDMNRMVLANLD

-897 EPEKSTFVSQVMQD
+897 EPEESTFVSQVMQD

-940 PKAKFAANV
+940 PKAKFAVNV

-961 MASGGAPASEQEQD
+961 MASGGAPATEQEQD

-1001 EQLKAL
+1001 EQLKTL
-1007 LTEDEYAAARESTLT
+1007 LTEDEYATARESTLT

-1160 GTMDKKSEDVRQYLA
+1160 GTLDKKSEDVRQYLA

-1240 MVCGEMQMVSGP
+1240 MVCGDMQMVSGP
-1252 YGMRSACV
+1252 YGMRSTCV

-1274 LSNLHADYTLVDE
+1274 LSTLHAEYTLVDE

-1312 DDVIYYRENSKMRVV
+1312 DDVIYYRENSKMRAV
-1327 KGGDTTLARIRALVP
+1327 KGGETALARIRALVP

-1366 QARLNDQYDAYRK
+1366 QVRLNDQYDAYRK

-1434 VDTAEESLTLSLS
+1434 VDTAEESLALSLS

-1458 KLTGKTTETVIN
+1458 KLTGKTTEAIIN

-1513 ANDPQFQINV
+1513 KNDPQFQVNV

-1557 EELLDAPYYTRRV
+1557 EELLDAPYYTRRM

-1694 GMNPEITLRPHQ
+1694 GMNPEITLRSHQ

-1742 LGLCSKTLIV
+1742 LGLCNKTLIV

-1813 LSAERQHMYLQ
+1813 LSAERQQMYLQ

-2112 EKTKEQHSTQ
+2112 EKTKEQRSTQ

-2227 LNKEVSIFIYV
+2227 MNKEVSIFIYV

-2322 DAVAVTFPRQIK
+2322 DAIAVAFPRQIK
-2334 GTEHRIRAFE
+2334 ETEHRVRAFE

-2397 PVGHYAGFEITVE
+2397 PVGHYAGFEIIVE

-2421 LVGEATHTTKLG
+2421 LVGEATHTTELG

-2474 LKQPFFQ
+2474 LKQPFLQ

>member
-1 MKSKLSAKKN
+1 
-11 RFRTNRK
+11 
-18 GEAMP
+18 MP

-43 ENWQRFLYTAAHNY
+43 ENWRRFLYTAAHNY

-199 MICIRLGIPVQE
+199 MICIRLGIPVRE

-237 AAAEPLLDELGHEV
+237 ATAEPLLDELGHEV

-310 PVRKDAAGLLGAE
+310 PVRQDAAGLLGAE

-346 GRTADGGQDAARP
+346 GCAADGGQDAARS

-370 KPAGLGADVQQ
+370 EPSGLGTDVQQ

-418 FPAELLSSLLKADT
+418 FPAELLPSLLKADT

-466 TELLLEDD
+466 TELLLDDD

-541 ENASRGDEVGA
+541 ENASRGDEVGT

-577 KEPQPDDGSHITE
+577 KEPQPDDGSYITE

-608 RIYNYF
+608 RIYNHF
-614 QQKKTEKET
+614 QQEKTEKET

-638 TFTDGGSGFVNFD
+638 TFADGGSGFVNFD

-707 SKPLPPPI
+707 SKPLPQPI

-736 TVESIGQFNVHLR
+736 TVESIGQFDVHLR

-777 MVLSEQQRESLV
+777 MVLSEQQRESLM

-806 EFEITEPDFSDLT
+806 EFEITEPDFSNLT
-819 QIDLGYTTTEDEQH
+819 RIDLGYTTTEDEQH

-897 EPEKSTFVSQVMQD
+897 KPEKSTFVSQVMQD

-928 YLAPYEPAVPEG
+928 YLAPYEPVIPEG
-940 PKAKFAANV
+940 DKAKFAANV

-1001 EQLKAL
+1001 EQLKTL

-1033 MYRALEHI
+1033 MYCALEHI

-1088 LYQKAKIQITGY
+1088 LYQKAKIQIAGY

-1252 YGMRSACV
+1252 YGMRSTCV

-1274 LSNLHADYTLVDE
+1274 LSTLHAEYTLVDE

-1327 KGGDTTLARIRALVP
+1327 KGGETALARIRALVP

-1354 LENFPDEYIQKL
+1354 LENFPDEYIKML

-1434 VDTAEESLTLSLS
+1434 VDTAEESLALSLS

-1458 KLTGKTTETVIN
+1458 KLTGKTTEAIIN

-1513 ANDPQFQINV
+1513 TNDPQFQVNV

-1557 EELLDAPYYTRRV
+1557 EELLDAPYYTRRM

-1742 LGLCSKTLIV
+1742 LGLCNKTLIV

-1813 LSAERQHMYLQ
+1813 LSAERQNMYLQ

-2112 EKTKEQHSTQ
+2112 EKTKEQRSTQ

-2322 DAVAVTFPRQIK
+2322 DAIAVAFPRQIK

-2391 RATKPV
+2391 RATKLV

-2421 LVGEATHTTKLG
+2421 LVGEATHTTELG

-2464 TKQLT
+2464 TNQLT

-2474 LKQPFFQ
+2474 LKQPFLQ

>member
-1 MKSKLSAKKN
+1 
-11 RFRTNRK
+11 
-18 GEAMP
+18 MP

-43 ENWQRFLYTAAHNY
+43 ENWRRFLYTAAHNY
-57 HTTYLNQLLIH
+57 HTTYLNQLLIQ

-79 MKYWNEQ
+79 MQYWNEQ
-86 AHRKVMYGSKSII
+86 AHRKVMRGSKSII

-140 MQVNSVGS
+140 MQINSVGS
-148 LMDRATEQVVSL
+148 LMDRATEQIISL
-160 SDRANRV
+160 SERANRV
-167 LATSIEDSA
+167 LATSIEDST
-176 LNWSHPEDQRFILQ
+176 LGWSHPEDQRFILQ
-190 EVAAQSTLY
+190 ELAAQSTLY
-199 MICIRLGIPVQE
+199 MVCIRLGIPVRE

-237 AAAEPLLDELGHEV
+237 AAAEPLLDELGHEF

-291 EGLSDSEPELA
+291 NRIPDSEPELA

-310 PVRKDAAGLLGAE
+310 PVRQNAAGLLGAE

-335 NAAAELPQDGA
+335 NVAAELPQDGA

-381 PEAAGGG
+381 PEAAGGR

-396 SITEEPAAAE
+396 SITEEPAVAE
-406 SEPSPSAFSLPE
+406 SEPSPSAFSLP
-418 FPAELLSSLLKADT
+418 
-432 TSRASNA
+432 
-439 DILSFFSKTPLLIDR
+439 
-454 LRYIRESYKVVF
+454 
-466 TELLLEDD
+466 
-474 TRVGFYK
+474 
-481 ESNGLLVWQG
+481 
-491 SYLTRSAESHLSW
+491 
-504 HSVTAAI
+504 
-511 SALVDNHELIAA
+511 
-523 IDPKKAV
+523 
-530 SQDEQ
+530 
-535 LSFDLP
+535 
-541 ENASRGDEVGA
+541 
-552 LEVDDIYS
+552 
-560 EEEQDEKIK
+560 
-569 AALPTYHY
+569 
-577 KEPQPDDGSHITE
+577 
-590 DDVNV
+590 
-595 IITRGSVFEGGKY
+595 
-608 RIYNYF
+608 
-614 QQKKTEKET
+614 
-623 VAFLKKEYGIGGFSW
+623 
-638 TFTDGGSGFVNFD
+638 
-651 GKGFSILYDFKD
+651 
-663 DLRYEK
+663 
-669 KLKWKE
+669 
-675 VGKRLEYL
+675 
-683 VRMDRYLTDA
+683 
-693 EREKMPAWINRQTE
+693 
-707 SKPLPPPI
+707 
-715 PDQKPV
+715 
-721 CEVGSTVYL
+721 
-730 ENDQRF
+730 
-736 TVESIGQFNVHLR
+736 
-749 NEDFPLVGRAVSR
+749 
-762 EQFQQLLDANPRNGG
+762 
-777 MVLSEQQRESLV
+777 
-789 QEQREQALSY
+789 
-799 IEDYLKD
+799 
-806 EFEITEPDFSDLT
+806 
-819 QIDLGYTTTEDEQH
+819 
-833 TIQVHADLE
+833 
-842 HCTISKFV
+842 
-850 DDTLYAQDTYASL
+850 
-863 EDMNRMALANLD
+863 
-875 FDSLMEVDINEIEE
+875 
-889 QEPEISAD
+889 
-897 EPEKSTFVSQVMQD
+897 
-911 VDRLAAREEP
+911 
-921 AEYDRTN
+921 
-928 YLAPYEPAVPEG
+928 
-940 PKAKFAANV
+940 
-949 QAIRTLKEIEQR
+949 
-961 MASGGAPASEQEQD
+961 
-975 ILAGYLGWGGLADA
+975 
-989 FDPGKDNWHTEY
+989 
-1001 EQLKAL
+1001 
-1007 LTEDEYAAARESTLT
+1007 
-1022 AFYTPPAVIHA
+1022 
-1033 MYRALEHI
+1033 
-1041 GCVGGNVLEP
+1041 
-1051 SMGVGAFFGHRHSK
+1051 
-1065 FDTHNAKLYG
+1065 
-1075 VELDSLSGRIAQQ
+1075 
-1088 LYQKAKIQITGY
+1088 
-1100 EKADLPDNF
+1100 
-1109 FDLAIGNVP
+1109 
-1118 FGQYQVSD
+1118 
-1126 RRYDKLHFQIHDYF
+1126 
-1140 LAKTVDKLRVGGIMA
+1140 
-1155 FITTS
+1155 
-1160 GTMDKKSEDVRQYLA
+1160 
-1175 ARCDLIG
+1175 
-1182 AVRLPNTTFKSNA
+1182 
-1195 GTEVTSDI
+1195 
-1203 LFLQKRGRVLEQDA
+1203 
-1217 PWIHVGETEN
+1217 
-1227 GIPLNQYFIDHPE
+1227 
-1240 MVCGEMQMVSGP
+1240 
-1252 YGMRSACV
+1252 
-1260 PNEQSPLAEQLDAA
+1260 
-1274 LSNLHADYTLVDE
+1274 
-1287 QEYAEE
+1287 
-1293 ESGTIDA
+1293 
-1300 DPNVRNFSYTVK
+1300 
-1312 DDVIYYRENSKMRVV
+1312 
-1327 KGGDTTLARIRALVP
+1327 
-1342 LRDTCRELIDAQ
+1342 
-1354 LENFPDEYIQKL
+1354 
-1366 QARLNDQYDAYRK
+1366 
-1379 KYGLINSRGTASA
+1379 
-1392 FREDSGYFLLCSLE
+1392 
-1406 DLDDEGNFKGKTDM
+1406 
-1420 FTKRTIRPAQAVDH
+1420 
-1434 VDTAEESLTLSLS
+1434 
-1447 EQGHVDLGYMS
+1447 
-1458 KLTGKTTETVIN
+1458 
-1470 DLTGIIFRDPVKV
+1470 
-1483 DTDGN
+1483 
-1488 PIYLPAD
+1488 
-1495 EYLSGNVREKL
+1495 
-1506 QAAKAVA
+1506 
-1513 ANDPQFQINV
+1513 
-1523 AALEKVQPKDLEAS
+1523 
-1537 EISVR
+1537 
-1542 LGATWIPAEYVQQFL
+1542 
-1557 EELLDAPYYTRRV
+1557 
-1570 VKVEFAAYT
+1570 
-1579 GSWAITNKKFGDGN
+1579 
-1593 IKATVTYGTN
+1593 
-1603 RANAYL
+1603 
-1609 IAENAL
+1609 
-1615 NLRSTQIRDK
+1615 
-1625 VTAADGSVSWVLNKE
+1625 
-1640 ATQAAQEKQR
+1640 
-1650 QICEQFQ
+1650 
-1657 DWIFK
+1657 
-1662 EPERRQRLVAIYNEK
+1662 
-1677 FNALRPREY
+1677 
-1686 DGSHLKFP
+1686 KFP
-1694 GMNPEITLRPHQ
+1694 ED
-1706 LNAIAHVL
+1706 
-1714 YGNNVLL
+1714 
-1721 AHEVGAGKTYE
+1721 
-1732 MVASAMEKKR
+1732 
-1742 LGLCSKTLIV
+1742 
-1752 VPNHLTEQMASEA
+1752 LTEQMASEA

-1813 LSAERQHMYLQ
+1813 LSAERQQMYLQ

-2112 EKTKEQHSTQ
+2112 EKTKEQRSTQ

-2272 DLDEAALTYAEVKA
+2272 DLDEAALTYAEIKA

-2322 DAVAVTFPRQIK
+2322 DAIAVAFPRQIK

-2391 RATKPV
+2391 RATKSV

-2421 LVGEATHTTKLG
+2421 LVGEATHTTELG

-2474 LKQPFFQ
+2474 LKQPFLQ

-2516 EEPEDALIQSDDELE
+2516 EEQEDALIQSDDELE

>member
-1 MKSKLSAKKN
+1 
-11 RFRTNRK
+11 
-18 GEAMP
+18 MP

-43 ENWQRFLYTAAHNY
+43 ENWRRFLYTAAHNY

-125 AAAPWEV
+125 AAASWEV

-167 LATSIEDSA
+167 MANSIEDST
-176 LNWSHPEDQRFILQ
+176 LGWSHPEDQRFILQ

-199 MICIRLGIPVQE
+199 MICIRLGIPVRE

-277 TSREEAVTDDVHER
+277 TSREEAVTNDVHER
-291 EGLSDSEPELA
+291 NRIPDSEPELA

-310 PVRKDAAGLLGAE
+310 PVRQNAAGLLGAE

-370 KPAGLGADVQQ
+370 EPAGLGTDVQQ

-406 SEPSPSAFSLPE
+406 SEPSPSAFSLPK
-418 FPAELLSSLLKADT
+418 FPAELLPSLLKADT

-541 ENASRGDEVGA
+541 ENASRGDEVGT

-608 RIYNYF
+608 RIYNHF

-638 TFTDGGSGFVNFD
+638 TFADGGSGFVNFD

-693 EREKMPAWINRQTE
+693 EREKMPAWINRQAE

-715 PDQKPV
+715 PDQKLV
-721 CEVGSTVYL
+721 CEAGSTVYL

-736 TVESIGQFNVHLR
+736 TVESIGQFDVHLR
-749 NEDFPLVGRAVSR
+749 NED
-762 EQFQQLLDANPRNGG
+762 
-777 MVLSEQQRESLV
+777 
-789 QEQREQALSY
+789 
-799 IEDYLKD
+799 
-806 EFEITEPDFSDLT
+806 
-819 QIDLGYTTTEDEQH
+819 
-833 TIQVHADLE
+833 
-842 HCTISKFV
+842 
-850 DDTLYAQDTYASL
+850 
-863 EDMNRMALANLD
+863 
-875 FDSLMEVDINEIEE
+875 
-889 QEPEISAD
+889 
-897 EPEKSTFVSQVMQD
+897 
-911 VDRLAAREEP
+911 
-921 AEYDRTN
+921 
-928 YLAPYEPAVPEG
+928 
-940 PKAKFAANV
+940 
-949 QAIRTLKEIEQR
+949 
-961 MASGGAPASEQEQD
+961 
-975 ILAGYLGWGGLADA
+975 
-989 FDPGKDNWHTEY
+989 
-1001 EQLKAL
+1001 EQLKTL

-1065 FDTHNAKLYG
+1065 FDTNNAKLYG

-1126 RRYDKLHFQIHDYF
+1126 RRYDKLHFHIHDYF

-1252 YGMRSACV
+1252 YGMRSTCV

-1274 LSNLHADYTLVDE
+1274 LSTLHAEYTLVDE

-1342 LRDTCRELIDAQ
+1342 LRDTCRELINAQ

-1434 VDTAEESLTLSLS
+1434 VDTAEESLALSLS

-1458 KLTGKTTETVIN
+1458 KLTGKTTEAIIN

-1513 ANDPQFQINV
+1513 TNDPHFQVNV

-1557 EELLDAPYYTRRV
+1557 EELLDAPYYTRRM

-1579 GSWAITNKKFGDGN
+1579 GSWTITNKKFGDGN

-1922 MYLDEVTGGH
+1922 MYLDEVTSGH

-2112 EKTKEQHSTQ
+2112 EKTKEQRSTQ

-2322 DAVAVTFPRQIK
+2322 DAIAVAFPRQIK

-2379 GKALLGLVGAAV
+2379 GKALLGIVGAAV

-2421 LVGEATHTTKLG
+2421 LVGEATHTTELG

-2474 LKQPFFQ
+2474 LKQPFLQ

>member
-1 MKSKLSAKKN
+1 
-11 RFRTNRK
+11 
-18 GEAMP
+18 MP

-43 ENWQRFLYTAAHNY
+43 ENWRRFLYTAAHNY

-291 EGLSDSEPELA
+291 EGLSDSESELA

-310 PVRKDAAGLLGAE
+310 PVRQNAAGLLGAE
-323 RAEPVRPDDAGG
+323 RAEPLRPDDAGG
-335 NAAAELPQDGA
+335 NAAAKLPQDGA
-346 GRTADGGQDAARP
+346 GRAADGGQDAARP
-359 DAESADARPQD
+359 DAESANAQPQD

-418 FPAELLSSLLKADT
+418 FPAELLPSLLKADT

-439 DILSFFSKTPLLIDR
+439 EILSFFSKTPLLIDR

-530 SQDEQ
+530 NQDEQ

-595 IITRGSVFEGGKY
+595 IITRGSIFEGGKY
-608 RIYNYF
+608 RIYNHF

-638 TFTDGGSGFVNFD
+638 TFADGGSGFVNFD

-693 EREKMPAWINRQTE
+693 EREKMPAWINRQAE

-715 PDQKPV
+715 SDQKPV

-736 TVESIGQFNVHLR
+736 TVESIGQFDIHLR

-762 EQFQQLLDANPRNGG
+762 EQFQQLLDANPRNDG

-806 EFEITEPDFSDLT
+806 EFEITEPDFSNLT
-819 QIDLGYTTTEDEQH
+819 QIGLGYTTTEDEQH
-833 TIQVHADLE
+833 TIQVNADLE

-850 DDTLYAQDTYASL
+850 DDTLYAQEKFSSL
-863 EDMNRMALANLD
+863 EEMNRKFLSILD

-897 EPEKSTFVSQVMQD
+897 EPEESTFVSQVMQD
-911 VDRLAAREEP
+911 VDRLAAHEEP

-928 YLAPYEPAVPEG
+928 YLAPYEPAIPEG
-940 PKAKFAANV
+940 AKAKFAANV
-949 QAIRTLKEIEQR
+949 QAIRTLKGIEQR

-1001 EQLKAL
+1001 EQLKTL

-1160 GTMDKKSEDVRQYLA
+1160 GTLDKKSEDVRQYLA

-1252 YGMRSACV
+1252 YGMRSTCV

-1274 LSNLHADYTLVDE
+1274 LSTLHAEYTLVDE

-1327 KGGDTTLARIRALVP
+1327 KGGETALARIRALVP

-1434 VDTAEESLTLSLS
+1434 VDTAEESLALSLS
-1447 EQGHVDLGYMS
+1447 EQGHVDLEYMS
-1458 KLTGKTTETVIN
+1458 KLTGKTTETVIK

-1488 PIYLPAD
+1488 PMGSTVRRLSGIERLNLLHGITRPEEVMAFSYDWLLAEDSIMTKDFIAPSGYNWKPEHDDSRAVYNDRYQFGEYYGKVLYLRDIAPQMKDNLLSLLSDLDFDNAISIHVDAVEQREAVEQVQKQLAYMQKEKGDGMVNAVRMNLPA
-1495 EYLSGNVREKL
+1495 YMGVRYEL
-1506 QAAKAVA
+1506 T
-1513 ANDPQFQINV
+1513 NQIED
-1523 AALEKVQPKDLEAS
+1523 A
-1537 EISVR
+1537 
-1542 LGATWIPAEYVQQFL
+1542 
-1557 EELLDAPYYTRRV
+1557 EELLDNLHNYNQKIF
-1570 VKVEFAAYT
+1570 KVC
-1579 GSWAITNKKFGDGN
+1579 IL
-1593 IKATVTYGTN
+1593 IHTYGRNNAELDERVQQICNTVQQQTCRFSPIPFEQCAAMNSVLPLGKKWLALERTLLTVNTAIYVPFTTQELFQPGGLYEGTN
-1603 RANAYL
+1603 ARSKNLIMVNRKLLPAPAGMVLGMTGFGKSFAVMQMMAGIMLRWPEDDLVIIDPENEYARLVEAFGGEVIEISASSKSHINPMDISEDYGDEGNPIQLKSQFLRDFCQLVLNSKELSAQECSLVDRAALITYQKYLLHPEREQMPSLHDFYNNLSLQGSQAKALTMALSMYVDGTMDLFAHQTNVDLQNHCICFNTVKLGKSMQSIGMMTVLDQIWNRITRNRVLGRRTWIFTDEFQLLLGNSACTNYYFELSSRARKWGAILTSITQHVRSVLNNEDARRMLSDCGYIKLLNQAPDDANDIARLLHISDEEKRYIENAEVGSGLL
-1609 IAENAL
+1609 IA
-1615 NLRSTQIRDK
+1615 DK
-1625 VTAADGSVSWVLNKE
+1625 V
-1640 ATQAAQEKQR
+1640 
-1650 QICEQFQ
+1650 
-1657 DWIFK
+1657 
-1662 EPERRQRLVAIYNEK
+1662 
-1677 FNALRPREY
+1677 
-1686 DGSHLKFP
+1686 
-1694 GMNPEITLRPHQ
+1694 
-1706 LNAIAHVL
+1706 
-1714 YGNNVLL
+1714 
-1721 AHEVGAGKTYE
+1721 
-1732 MVASAMEKKR
+1732 
-1742 LGLCSKTLIV
+1742 V
-1752 VPNHLTEQMASEA
+1752 VPFNNTFPQDTELFRLMDTN
-1765 LLLYPNAEIL
+1765 P
-1775 VAKKTDFKKEN
+1775 N
-1786 RKKFCARIATGNYDI
+1786 RKK
-1801 IVIGHSQFEKIP
+1801 
-1813 LSAERQHMYLQ
+1813 
-1824 RQIDDVIDQIALLK
+1824 
-1838 SSRAENFTIKQM
+1838 
-1850 ERTRK
+1850 
-1855 QLKKKLDKLNDQQ
+1855 
-1868 RKDDVVTFEDLGVDS
+1868 
-1883 LMVDE
+1883 
-1888 AHYFKNAMIA
+1888 
-1898 TKMRNVAGISQT
+1898 
-1910 ESQKSSDMLMKC
+1910 
-1922 MYLDEVTGGH
+1922 
-1932 GIVFATGTPISNSMT
+1932 
-1947 EMYVMMRYLQRGL
+1947 
-1960 LEKEGL
+1960 
-1966 LNFDSWAS
+1966 
-1974 TFGESITA
+1974 
-1982 IELNPTG
+1982 
-1989 TGYRTK
+1989 
-1995 TRFARFYNLPELMS
+1995 
-2009 LFKMSA
+2009 
-2015 DIQTA
+2015 
-2020 DMLHLPVP
+2020 
-2028 ELVGGKPTNVVLQ
+2028 
-2041 PSEVQKRMVKGLADR
+2041 
-2056 AEKVRSGKVQPTE
+2056 
-2069 DNMLRITNDG
+2069 
-2079 RKLALDQRL
+2079 
-2088 MNPLLPD
+2088 
-2095 DPGSKANA
+2095 
-2103 CVDKVYEIW
+2103 
-2112 EKTKEQHSTQ
+2112 
-2122 MIFCDLSTPKE
+2122 
-2133 DGFDVYNDVRDKLV
+2133 
-2147 AKGIPK
+2147 
-2153 EEVQFIHDADTE
+2153 
-2165 TKKAELFGKVRN
+2165 
-2177 GTVRVLMGS
+2177 
-2186 TQKMG
+2186 
-2191 AGTNVQTRLIA
+2191 
-2202 LHHLD
+2202 
-2207 CPWRPA
+2207 
-2213 DIAQRNGRMVRQGN
+2213 
-2227 LNKEVSIFIYV
+2227 
-2238 TESTFD
+2238 
-2244 SYSWQLVENKQKFIS
+2244 
-2259 QIMTSKSPARSCE
+2259 
-2272 DLDEAALTYAEVKA
+2272 
-2286 LAAGNPMIKE
+2286 
-2296 KMDLDI
+2296 
-2302 QVARLR
+2302 
-2308 TLKAAYTSQHYRLE
+2308 
-2322 DAVAVTFPRQIK
+2322 
-2334 GTEHRIRAFE
+2334 
-2344 QDIQTAKEHQ
+2344 
-2354 SYDADKKLIF
+2354 
-2364 SIELDGK
+2364 
-2371 TYDKREDA
+2371 
-2379 GKALLGLVGAAV
+2379 
-2391 RATKPV
+2391 
-2397 PVGHYAGFEITVE
+2397 
-2410 YKPLEKVFHAH
+2410 
-2421 LVGEATHTTKLG
+2421 
-2433 NDAAGNMIRFQN
+2433 
-2445 VVSALPQDL
+2445 
-2454 NRLHGSLEQL
+2454 
-2464 TKQLT
+2464 
-2469 NAEEE
+2469 
-2474 LKQPFFQ
+2474 
-2481 EQELSDK
+2481 
-2488 SARLAEL
+2488 
-2495 DALLNVGNDA
+2495 
-2505 PIIEGEAEELE
+2505 
-2516 EEPEDALIQSDDELE
+2516 
-2531 R
+2531 

>member
-1 MKSKLSAKKN
+1 MKTIAIANQKGGTGKTTTAYNLGIALTQQGYRVLMVDFDPQGNLSCYCGIPPEQDLEQTITELLMKVAYEKPLSHRECVYQSKRTDDSAPQVDFIPSNLRLASFELAMGTMMCREVLLKTCLEQYSSQYDYCIIDCSPSVGLLLTNALSAANEVIIPMQAQPFSVVGMSQLTNSISSVQRKINPGLHIRGVLLTMTQHTKVSEHYAHDV
-11 RFRTNRK
+11 RAKYGRT
-18 GEAMP
+18 
-23 NPQDIFQLAQQ
+23 L
-34 TATQVTASP
+34 
-43 ENWQRFLYTAAHNY
+43 
-57 HTTYLNQLLIH
+57 
-68 AQRPDATACAT
+68 
-79 MKYWNEQ
+79 
-86 AHRKVMYGSKSII
+86 
-99 ILQRHQGVPTA
+99 
-110 KRVFSMTDTVLTGDK
+110 RVFTTEIPYNVKVQESQ
-125 AAAPWEV
+125 AFAAPTILYEPKSSSARAYVDFTQEV
-132 TDAIRPLL
+132 LGHGRE
-140 MQVNSVGS
+140 
-148 LMDRATEQVVSL
+148 EQV
-160 SDRANRV
+160 
-167 LATSIEDSA
+167 
-176 LNWSHPEDQRFILQ
+176 
-190 EVAAQSTLY
+190 Y
-199 MICIRLGIPVQE
+199 
-211 EDFPAFQNVTQ
+211 
-222 FDTSRISLCLGGYVQ
+222 
-237 AAAEPLLDELGHEV
+237 
-251 MQLARDS
+251 
-258 VAIQAE
+258 
-264 PVHNTDTQSPTQT
+264 
-277 TSREEAVTDDVHER
+277 
-291 EGLSDSEPELA
+291 
-302 ESQENQPE
+302 
-310 PVRKDAAGLLGAE
+310 
-323 RAEPVRPDDAGG
+323 
-335 NAAAELPQDGA
+335 
-346 GRTADGGQDAARP
+346 
-359 DAESADARPQD
+359 ARPQD
-370 KPAGLGADVQQ
+370 EPSGLGTDVQQ

-418 FPAELLSSLLKADT
+418 FPAELLPFLLKADT

-466 TELLLEDD
+466 TELLLDDD

-481 ESNGLLVWQG
+481 ESNGLLLWQG

-608 RIYNYF
+608 RIYNHF

-623 VAFLKKEYGIGGFSW
+623 VVFLKKEYGIGGFSW

-675 VGKRLEYL
+675 VGKRLGCL

-693 EREKMPAWINRQTE
+693 EREKMPAWINRQAE

-736 TVESIGQFNVHLR
+736 TVESIGQFDVHLR

-762 EQFQQLLDANPRNGG
+762 EQFQQLLDANPHNGG

-1434 VDTAEESLTLSLS
+1434 VDTAEESLALSLS

>member
-1 MKSKLSAKKN
+1 
-11 RFRTNRK
+11 
-18 GEAMP
+18 MP

-43 ENWQRFLYTAAHNY
+43 ESWRRFLYTAAHNY

-125 AAAPWEV
+125 AVAPWEV

-167 LATSIEDSA
+167 MANSIEDST
-176 LNWSHPEDQRFILQ
+176 LGWSHPEDQRFILQ
-190 EVAAQSTLY
+190 ELAAQSTLY
-199 MICIRLGIPVQE
+199 MICIRLGIPVRE
-211 EDFPAFQNVTQ
+211 EDFPAFRNVTQ

-291 EGLSDSEPELA
+291 NRIPDSEPELA

-310 PVRKDAAGLLGAE
+310 PVRQNAAGLLGAE

-370 KPAGLGADVQQ
+370 KPAGLGTDVQQ
-381 PEAAGGG
+381 PETAGGG

-418 FPAELLSSLLKADT
+418 FPAELLPSLLKADT

-454 LRYIRESYKVVF
+454 LRYIRDSYKVVF

-481 ESNGLLVWQG
+481 ESNDLLVWQG

-541 ENASRGDEVGA
+541 ENASRGDEVGT

-577 KEPQPDDGSHITE
+577 KEPQPDDGSYITE

-608 RIYNYF
+608 RIYNHF

-638 TFTDGGSGFVNFD
+638 TFADGGSGFVSFD

-736 TVESIGQFNVHLR
+736 TVESIGQFDVHLR

-897 EPEKSTFVSQVMQD
+897 EPEESTFVSQVMQD

-940 PKAKFAANV
+940 PKAKFAVNV

-961 MASGGAPASEQEQD
+961 MASGGAPATEQEQD

-1001 EQLKAL
+1001 EQLKTL

-1033 MYRALEHI
+1033 MYCALEHI

-1088 LYQKAKIQITGY
+1088 LYQKAKIQIAGY

-1252 YGMRSACV
+1252 YGMRSTCV

-1274 LSNLHADYTLVDE
+1274 LSTLHAEYTLVDE

-1327 KGGDTTLARIRALVP
+1327 KGGETALARIRALVP

-1354 LENFPDEYIQKL
+1354 LENFPDEYIKML

-1434 VDTAEESLTLSLS
+1434 VDTAEESLALSLS

-1458 KLTGKTTETVIN
+1458 KLTGKTTEAIIN

-1513 ANDPQFQINV
+1513 TNDPQFQVNV

-1557 EELLDAPYYTRRV
+1557 EELLDAPYYTRRM

-1742 LGLCSKTLIV
+1742 LGLCNKTLIV

-1813 LSAERQHMYLQ
+1813 LSAERQNMYLQ

-2112 EKTKEQHSTQ
+2112 EKTKEQRSTQ

-2322 DAVAVTFPRQIK
+2322 DAVAVAFPRQIK

-2421 LVGEATHTTKLG
+2421 LVGEATHTTELG

-2474 LKQPFFQ
+2474 LKQPFLQ

>member
-1 MKSKLSAKKN
+1 
-11 RFRTNRK
+11 
-18 GEAMP
+18 MP

-43 ENWQRFLYTAAHNY
+43 ENWRRFLYTAAHNY

-68 AQRPDATACAT
+68 AQRPDANACAT

-125 AAAPWEV
+125 TAAPWEV

-190 EVAAQSTLY
+190 ELAAQSTLY
-199 MICIRLGIPVQE
+199 MICIRLGIPVRE

-310 PVRKDAAGLLGAE
+310 PVRQDAAGLLGAE

-335 NAAAELPQDGA
+335 NAAAKLPQDGA
-346 GRTADGGQDAARP
+346 GRAADGGQDAARP

-370 KPAGLGADVQQ
+370 EPAGLGADVQQ
-381 PEAAGGG
+381 PEATGGG
-388 NDPSDAVR
+388 SSPADAVR
-396 SITEEPAAAE
+396 NLTESVPMAE
-406 SEPSPSAFSLPE
+406 SEPSPSAFSMPE
-418 FPAELLSSLLKADT
+418 FPAELLPSLLKADT

-439 DILSFFSKTPLLIDR
+439 DILSFFSKTRLLIDR
-454 LRYIRESYKVVF
+454 LRYIRDSYKVVF

-481 ESNGLLVWQG
+481 ESNGLLVWRG

-523 IDPKKAV
+523 IDPKKAI

-560 EEEQDEKIK
+560 EEEQDAKIK
-569 AALPTYHY
+569 ATLPAYHY
-577 KEPQPDDGSHITE
+577 KEPRPDDGGHITE
-590 DDVNV
+590 DDVNA

-608 RIYNYF
+608 RIYNHF
-614 QQKKTEKET
+614 QQKKAEKET

-638 TFTDGGSGFVNFD
+638 TFADGGSGFVSFD

-721 CEVGSTVYL
+721 CKVGSTVYL

-736 TVESIGQFNVHLR
+736 TVESIGQFDVHLR

-806 EFEITEPDFSDLT
+806 EFEITEPDFSNLT
-819 QIDLGYTTTEDEQH
+819 QIGLGYTTTEDEQH

-889 QEPEISAD
+889 PEPEISAD
-897 EPEKSTFVSQVMQD
+897 EPEESTFVSQVMQD
-911 VDRLAAREEP
+911 VDRLAAHEEP

-928 YLAPYEPAVPEG
+928 YLAPYEPAIPEG
-940 PKAKFAANV
+940 AKAKFAANV

-989 FDPGKDNWHTEY
+989 FAPGKDNWHTEY
-1001 EQLKAL
+1001 EQLKTL

-1100 EKADLPDNF
+1100 EKADLQDNF

-1240 MVCGEMQMVSGP
+1240 MVCGDMQMVSGP
-1252 YGMRSACV
+1252 YGMRSTCV

-1274 LSNLHADYTLVDE
+1274 LSTLHAEYTLVDE

-1327 KGGDTTLARIRALVP
+1327 KGGETALARIRALVP

-1354 LENFPDEYIQKL
+1354 LENFPDEYIKML

-1434 VDTAEESLTLSLS
+1434 VDTAEESLALSLS

-1458 KLTGKTTETVIN
+1458 KLTGKTTEAIIN

-1513 ANDPQFQINV
+1513 TNDPQFQVNV

-1557 EELLDAPYYTRRV
+1557 EELLDAPYYTRRM

-1579 GSWAITNKKFGDGN
+1579 GSWTITNKKFGDGN

-1813 LSAERQHMYLQ
+1813 LSAERQNMYLQ

-1947 EMYVMMRYLQRGL
+1947 EMYIMMRYLQRGL

-2112 EKTKEQHSTQ
+2112 EKTKEQRSTQ

-2244 SYSWQLVENKQKFIS
+2244 SYSWQLIENKQKFIS

-2322 DAVAVTFPRQIK
+2322 DAIAVAFPRQIK

-2421 LVGEATHTTKLG
+2421 LVGEATHTTELG

-2445 VVSALPQDL
+2445 VVSVLPQDL

-2464 TKQLT
+2464 TKQLS

-2474 LKQPFFQ
+2474 LKQPFLQ

-2495 DALLNVGNDA
+2495 DARLNVGNDA

>member
-1 MKSKLSAKKN
+1 
-11 RFRTNRK
+11 
-18 GEAMP
+18 MP

-43 ENWQRFLYTAAHNY
+43 ESWRRFLYTAAHNY

-167 LATSIEDSA
+167 MANSIEDST
-176 LNWSHPEDQRFILQ
+176 LGWSHPEDQRFILQ

-237 AAAEPLLDELGHEV
+237 AAAEPLLDELGYEV

-302 ESQENQPE
+302 ESQENKPE
-310 PVRKDAAGLLGAE
+310 PVRQDAVGLLGTE

-370 KPAGLGADVQQ
+370 EPAGLGADVQQ

-418 FPAELLSSLLKADT
+418 FPAELLPSLLKADT

-481 ESNGLLVWQG
+481 ESNGLLVWRG
-491 SYLTRSAESHLSW
+491 SYLIRSAESHLSW

-541 ENASRGDEVGA
+541 ENASRGDEVGT

-577 KEPQPDDGSHITE
+577 TEPQPDDGSYITE

-608 RIYNYF
+608 RIYNHF
-614 QQKKTEKET
+614 QQEKTEKET

-638 TFTDGGSGFVNFD
+638 TFADGGSGFVNFD

-707 SKPLPPPI
+707 SKSLPPPI
-715 PDQKPV
+715 PDQKLV

-806 EFEITEPDFSDLT
+806 EFEITEPDFSNLT
-819 QIDLGYTTTEDEQH
+819 QIGLGYTTTEDEQH
-833 TIQVHADLE
+833 TIQVYADLE

-911 VDRLAAREEP
+911 VDRLAAHEEP

-928 YLAPYEPAVPEG
+928 YLAPYEPAIPEG
-940 PKAKFAANV
+940 AKAKFAANV

-961 MASGGAPASEQEQD
+961 MASGGAPATEQEQD

-1001 EQLKAL
+1001 EQLKTL
-1007 LTEDEYAAARESTLT
+1007 LTEDEYATARESTLT

-1033 MYRALEHI
+1033 MYRALERI

-1065 FDTHNAKLYG
+1065 FDTHNANLYG

-1100 EKADLPDNF
+1100 EKADLSDNF

-1203 LFLQKRGRVLEQDA
+1203 LFLQKRGRVLEQDV

-1252 YGMRSACV
+1252 YGMRSTCV

-1274 LSNLHADYTLVDE
+1274 LSTLHAEYTLVDE

-1327 KGGDTTLARIRALVP
+1327 KGGENALARIRALVP
-1342 LRDTCRELIDAQ
+1342 LRDTCRELINAQ
-1354 LENFPDEYIQKL
+1354 LENFPDEYIKML

-1434 VDTAEESLTLSLS
+1434 VDTAEESLALSLS

-1513 ANDPQFQINV
+1513 TNDPHFQVNV

-1557 EELLDAPYYTRRV
+1557 EELLDAPYYTRRM

-1742 LGLCSKTLIV
+1742 LGLCNKTLIV

-1813 LSAERQHMYLQ
+1813 LSAERQQMYLQ

-2112 EKTKEQHSTQ
+2112 EKTKEQRSTQ

-2322 DAVAVTFPRQIK
+2322 DAIAVAFPRQIK

-2421 LVGEATHTTKLG
+2421 LVGEATHTTELG

-2474 LKQPFFQ
+2474 LKQPFLQ

>member
-1 MKSKLSAKKN
+1 
-11 RFRTNRK
+11 
-18 GEAMP
+18 MP